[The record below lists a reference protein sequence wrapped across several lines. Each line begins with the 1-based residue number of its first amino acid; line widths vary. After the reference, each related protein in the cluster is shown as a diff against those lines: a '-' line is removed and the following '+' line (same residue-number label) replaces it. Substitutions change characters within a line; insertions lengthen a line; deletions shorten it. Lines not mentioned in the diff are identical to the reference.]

1 MICESNGLPEA
12 VKWYR
17 NEYVITN
24 DTRVSVRLVAVV
36 FRYNIQKQILSEFL
50 RIKISKNEASF
61 TNLICFYFS
70 STGNKKSTLIIKSVQ
85 FADKG
90 QFSCEFI
97 FPQGSIASV
106 PVNLSVRGEY
116 LK

>member
-50 RIKISKNEASF
+50 RIKNIE
-61 TNLICFYFS
+61 
-70 STGNKKSTLIIKSVQ
+70 
-85 FADKG
+85 
-90 QFSCEFI
+90 E
-97 FPQGSIASV
+97 
-106 PVNLSVRGEY
+106 
-116 LK
+116 